1 MVLVIEDIEKKR
13 DEYKEKVRELGG
25 EVSEEEDDSDDSED
39 DEDDEDD
46 EDGDVTL
53 D

>member
-1 MVLVIEDIEKKR
+1 VIEDIEKKR
-13 DEYKEKVRELGG
+13 DEYKGKVRELGG
-25 EVSEEEDDSDDSED
+25 EVSEEEDDSDDSE
-39 DEDDEDD
+39 EDDEDD

>member
-13 DEYKEKVRELGG
+13 DEYKGKVRELGG
-25 EVSEEEDDSDDSED
+25 EVSEEEDDSDDSE
-39 DEDDEDD
+39 EDDEDD